1 MSPSLHMH
9 TTTMPRTI
17 SLVVFNS
24 PLFPAHWG
32 LWIPHLSS
40 DLQGTGTYLNAT
52 GDAAIGFTVEIER
65 NYKVGADGWRYQPL
79 PLGDA
84 ADEHVTD
91 TQVDGS
97 WSVDKIARDRLEEVV
112 LGVEPPGPS
121 LVATSGEG
129 PRKRVEIKNCQTWI
143 HDAVKALVEAGVMD
157 HTALQNVE
165 NAPKD

>member
-40 DLQGTGTYLNAT
+40 DLHGTGTYLNAT

-65 NYKVGADGWRYQPL
+65 NYKVGADGRRYQLL
-79 PLGDA
+79 PLGDV

-91 TQVDGS
+91 TQGDGS

-165 NAPKD
+165 NAPKN